1 MRSIII
7 LSCYFLLALA
17 FDEFSTSDGEN
28 PILSGPNVVVDLT
41 KDNFTQFLQ
50 QHPVVVAEFY
60 APWCGHCKQL
70 APHYEQAARLLKDSE
85 HPVAFAKIDC
95 TIEQDLAHE
104 QGIEGY
110 PTLKIFH
117 KNSPKP
123 FEYDGPRSP
132 GSDIADYLK
141 EFAKPTWTPPPSYV
155 VDLTTENFTQ
165 FIFNEE
171 LSLVEFYA
179 PWCVHCKKLE
189 PKFEKAASLLKKD
202 TNIRLAKV
210 NGAAES
216 QLAGLH
222 NITG

>member
-117 KNSPKP
+117 KNSLKP

-202 TNIRLAKV
+202 TNIRLARV